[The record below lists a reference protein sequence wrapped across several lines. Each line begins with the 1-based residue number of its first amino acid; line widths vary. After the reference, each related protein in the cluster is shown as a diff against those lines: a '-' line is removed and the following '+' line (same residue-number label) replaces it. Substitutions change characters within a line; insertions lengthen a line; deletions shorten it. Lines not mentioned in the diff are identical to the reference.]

1 MYSPVWG
8 PMPVISGSPPVRSI
22 SLSDHIFAGLAF
34 SFASTSAHSMS
45 SCRFLFFMK
54 RVFNTL
60 MKALHFGLAIIFF
73 SIFFF
78 VIRYYSF
85 VSKKLQVL
93 CSRLTKIKQATDK
106 KVFYFTSNCTT
117 TSNPL
122 LLIELFNAAK
132 ENISFCLIRLQI
144 KAGGAP
150 CSSRLNYS
158 LSLLITRYK

>member
-1 MYSPVWG
+1 
-8 PMPVISGSPPVRSI
+8 MPVISGSPPVRSI
-22 SLSDHIFAGLAF
+22 SLNDHIFAGLAF

-60 MKALHFGLAIIFF
+60 MSSSLWAGDNLF

-93 CSRLTKIKQATDK
+93 VQSVNKDK
-106 KVFYFTSNCTT
+106 TSNGQK
-117 TSNPL
+117 S
-122 LLIELFNAAK
+122 ILFYIDRK
-132 ENISFCLIRLQI
+132 S
-144 KAGGAP
+144 
-150 CSSRLNYS
+150 
-158 LSLLITRYK
+158 T